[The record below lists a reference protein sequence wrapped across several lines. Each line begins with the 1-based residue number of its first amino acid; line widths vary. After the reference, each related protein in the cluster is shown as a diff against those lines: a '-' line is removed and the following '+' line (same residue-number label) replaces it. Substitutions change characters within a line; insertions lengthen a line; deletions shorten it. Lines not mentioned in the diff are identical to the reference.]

1 MTKIELQ
8 DGAVLK
14 NGREIARLE
23 AGRRVVLAPKALGPR
38 VYKAVEAAIEQTLGW
53 KPAFDIGEPN
63 NIPPAPEMTA
73 AAGDKTPSFVEWMK
87 KYHPREA
94 ARRYAG
100 RGVEGIV

>member
-1 MTKIELQ
+1 MTNIELQ

-14 NGREIARLE
+14 NGREIARLD
-23 AGRRVVLAPKALGPR
+23 ATRHVVLSPKALGPR
-38 VYKAVEAAIEQTLGW
+38 VYKAVEAAIQHTLGW
-53 KPAFDIGEPN
+53 KPVFDIGEPN
-63 NIPPAPEMTA
+63 EVPPAPEMTA

-94 ARRYAG
+94 AQRYAG